1 MDKSTSRITLPN
13 DIDDVSLWKLYILL
27 SRKGITAVFRNEQTK
42 ETITMLH
49 EMLSDV
55 DEESL
60 GRIQDIIYEN
70 PVLLNDYQTTIILDS
85 NHFIIA
91 PSNQIQN
98 DEDALDVMETV
109 YPNDNADLWADRIG
123 EETIIFLTPEGL
135 QSFIN
140 RTFPTAEVKFRLSPT
155 ITHFRHSKSMESGK
169 TMQVNILD
177 GEIEIVA
184 FKNSRLLLANIFA
197 CKEPADA
204 IYYIL
209 NAWAILDFDSQND
222 ELRLTGDKTI
232 REQIMPTLR
241 KYVNYVM
248 LGILPQEIKTSTDIP
263 LAISLCYQKN

>member
-49 EMLSDV
+49 ETLSDV

-140 RTFPTAEVKFRLSPT
+140 RTFPTAEVKFRLSPA
-155 ITHFRHSKSMESGK
+155 ITHFRHSKSMGSGK

-209 NAWAILDFDSQND
+209 NAWTILGFDSQND

-232 REQIMPTLR
+232 REHIMPTLR

-248 LGILPQEIKTSTDIP
+248 LSILPQEIKTSTDIP